1 LTKALNHVMD
11 ALDVETFLICD
22 TEDEARSLA
31 LELMKEM
38 GFNDIDV
45 VNLDFLGVGAR
56 VRARAY
62 IHRSGDEY
70 GWLKMDKEVKLDD

>member
-1 LTKALNHVMD
+1 MNKVLDHVMD

-31 LELMKEM
+31 VELMKEM

-70 GWLKMDKEVKLDD
+70 GWLQMNEEVKLDD

>member
-1 LTKALNHVMD
+1 MSKLLDYVMD

-22 TEDEARSLA
+22 TEEEGRTLV

-38 GFNDIDV
+38 GFSDIDV
-45 VNLDFLGVGAR
+45 INLDFQGVGAR
-56 VRARAY
+56 VRVRAY

-70 GWLKMDKEVKLDD
+70 GWLQLDGEANANG